1 MKTVL
6 FVLVTALS
14 MNAMAIEI
22 TTSVKITQANQ
33 ANEDYKRILM
43 GAQDDAA
50 MFIASEGQVR
60 GPSLQAALEAVRHVN
75 RTSATDLQ
83 IAEEILKLK

>member
-1 MKTVL
+1 MKSIL

-14 MNAMAIEI
+14 MNAMALEI

-33 ANEDYKRILM
+33 AEEDYKRILI

-50 MFIASEGQVR
+50 MFIATDGQVR
-60 GPSLQAALEAVRHVN
+60 GPNLQAALEAVRHVN
-75 RTSATDLQ
+75 RTTANDLQ